1 MSDPKDVTRPR
12 SPLTLSPRTPRPAI
26 PRDEMARKLYGK
38 TAPTSADHTKALALA
53 LRAGAPTPLSDD
65 LTRHPGTDDLGIL
78 RYPAAGLAAAARDA
92 EPGAGPGSAM
102 FGLGAHGSRP
112 LNEIL
117 ATDFGGSAGL
127 AAAAIGVHGQGSS
140 RLTEILGV
148 SADFGGPSEKYQ
160 RFTLKRDRDRPLAF
174 DGRIVAEV
182 EEKQYA
188 DQVVIRAAIYE
199 TQGGKFVTEM
209 TRREVNPPA
218 NYGVG
223 KRPFLFAKATVFE
236 SLDIAA
242 MSFRTHGGRLTEE
255 LLRQIGDV
263 DPEFIE

>member
-1 MSDPKDVTRPR
+1 MQGDIPMSDPKDVTRPR
-12 SPLTLSPRTPRPAI
+12 SPLTLSPKTPRPAT
-26 PRDEMARKLYGK
+26 PLDEMAHRMYG
-38 TAPTSADHTKALALA
+38 TSSSTPHSAASLARALDAGVEPKPSTPHSAADLARALRAEPEPLTDHALALVAA
-53 LRAGAPTPLSDD
+53 LRAEPPKLSD
-65 LTRHPGTDDLGIL
+65 GIL
-78 RYPAAGLAAAARDA
+78 T
-92 EPGAGPGSAM
+92 EPKAGPGMAM
-102 FGLGAHGSRP
+102 LGLAGEMRPLNQILGLGATAAP
-112 LNEIL
+112 
-117 ATDFGGSAGL
+117 DFG
-127 AAAAIGVHGQGSS
+127 
-140 RLTEILGV
+140 
-148 SADFGGPSEKYQ
+148 DPSDKYQ

-174 DGRIVAEV
+174 DGRIRAEV
-182 EEKQYA
+182 EEKQFN

-209 TRREVNPPA
+209 TRREINPPV

>member
-1 MSDPKDVTRPR
+1 MSDPKDVSRPR
-12 SPLTLSPRTPRPAI
+12 TPLTLSPKIPRPATS
-26 PRDEMARKLYGK
+26 REEMARKLYGK
-38 TAPTSADHTKALALA
+38 TAPSADHTTAHEFALRAGIDPKAATDHALALA
-53 LRAGAPTPLSDD
+53 ASLTTGTPTLIDE
-65 LTRHPGTDDLGIL
+65 LTRSPGTDDFGIL
-78 RYPAAGLAAAARDA
+78 REPTAGLGFAA
-92 EPGAGPGSAM
+92 
-102 FGLGAHGSRP
+102 FGLGGQGSRP

-117 ATDFGGSAGL
+117 GT
-127 AAAAIGVHGQGSS
+127 
-140 RLTEILGV
+140 GV
-148 SADFGGPSEKYQ
+148 SPTPDFGGPSDNYQ

-174 DGRIVAEV
+174 DGRIRAEV
-182 EEKQYA
+182 EEQQFGG
-188 DQVVIRAAIYE
+188 QVVIRAAIYE

-209 TRREVNPPA
+209 TRREVNPPV
-218 NYGVG
+218 NYGAG

>member
-1 MSDPKDVTRPR
+1 MSDPKDVSRPR
-12 SPLTLSPRTPRPAI
+12 APLTLSPKAPRQATS
-26 PRDEMARKLYGK
+26 REEMARKLYGK
-38 TAPTSADHTKALALA
+38 TAPSPEHSATLAKTL
-53 LRAGAPTPLSDD
+53 LNPPTVLSDD
-65 LTRHPGTDDLGIL
+65 LTRFPGTDDLGIL
-78 RYPAAGLAAAARDA
+78 T
-92 EPGAGPGSAM
+92 EPGAGPGMAM
-102 FGLGAHGSRP
+102 FGLGGGMRA
-112 LNEIL
+112 LNEVL
-117 ATDFGGSAGL
+117 G
-127 AAAAIGVHGQGSS
+127 
-140 RLTEILGV
+140 LGV
-148 SADFGGPSEKYQ
+148 AQMPDFGGPSDKYQ

-188 DQVVIRAAIYE
+188 EQVVIRAAIYE
-199 TQGGKFVTEM
+199 TQAGKFVTEM
-209 TRREVNPPA
+209 TRREVNPPV

>member
-1 MSDPKDVTRPR
+1 MSDPKDVSRPR
-12 SPLTLSPRTPRPAI
+12 TPLTLSPKTPRPAT
-26 PRDEMARKLYGK
+26 PLDEMASRMYGG
-38 TAPTSADHTKALALA
+38 TSTPHSAVALARALSEGVDPTNSEQPHSALEAARLA
-53 LRAGAPTPLSDD
+53 TPSTVLRDD
-65 LTRHPGTDDLGIL
+65 FEIL
-78 RYPAAGLAAAARDA
+78 R
-92 EPGAGPGSAM
+92 EPTAGPGMAM
-102 FGLGAHGSRP
+102 FGLGGQGRR

-117 ATDFGGSAGL
+117 
-127 AAAAIGVHGQGSS
+127 GQSPA
-140 RLTEILGV
+140 
-148 SADFGGPSEKYQ
+148 ADFGGPSEKYQ

-174 DGRIVAEV
+174 DGRIVAEA
-182 EEKQYA
+182 EEKQFA

>member
-1 MSDPKDVTRPR
+1 MSDPKDVSR
-12 SPLTLSPRTPRPAI
+12 PRTPLTISPKAPRPATS
-26 PRDEMARKLYGK
+26 REEMARKLYGPDTVLSDARALAEK
-38 TAPTSADHTKALALA
+38 ASIGVKPLGIDAAATLAAALSVTAPA
-53 LRAGAPTPLSDD
+53 LSDE
-65 LTRHPGTDDLGIL
+65 LTRFFPGTDELGIL
-78 RYPAAGLAAAARDA
+78 RDPNAGL
-92 EPGAGPGSAM
+92 GSAA
-102 FGLGAHGSRP
+102 FGLGGQGSHP
-112 LNEIL
+112 LNEIP
-117 ATDFGGSAGL
+117 
-127 AAAAIGVHGQGSS
+127 GV
-140 RLTEILGV
+140 GV
-148 SADFGGPSEKYQ
+148 STTTDFGGPSDKYQ

-182 EEKQYA
+182 EEQQHSG
-188 DQVVIRAAIYE
+188 QVVIRAAIYE

-209 TRREVNPPA
+209 TRREMKPPV

>member
-12 SPLTLSPRTPRPAI
+12 SPLTLSPKTPRPAT
-26 PRDEMARKLYGK
+26 PVDEMPSRMYG
-38 TAPTSADHTKALALA
+38 TSIPHSAVALARALSAGVEPEPPIPHSAAALARALSAGVEPRPVSDHAQSLAAA
-53 LRAGAPTPLSDD
+53 LRADSPTVSAD
-65 LTRHPGTDDLGIL
+65 LEIL
-78 RYPAAGLAAAARDA
+78 R
-92 EPGAGPGSAM
+92 EPTAGPGMAM
-102 FGLGAHGSRP
+102 LGLGGQGRP

-117 ATDFGGSAGL
+117 
-127 AAAAIGVHGQGSS
+127 
-140 RLTEILGV
+140 GV
-148 SADFGGPSEKYQ
+148 SATADFGDPSDAYQ

-174 DGRIVAEV
+174 DGRIRALV
-182 EEKQYA
+182 EEKQF
-188 DQVVIRAAIYE
+188 DGHVVIRGAIYE

-209 TRREVNPPA
+209 TRREVNPPV

-223 KRPFLFAKATVFE
+223 KRPYLFAKVAVFD
-236 SLDIAA
+236 SLDVAA

>member
-12 SPLTLSPRTPRPAI
+12 SPLTLSPKTPRPTT
-26 PRDEMARKLYGK
+26 PLDEMASKMYG
-38 TAPTSADHTKALALA
+38 TPTPHSAVALARA
-53 LRAGAPTPLSDD
+53 LRAGIEPNPLTDHTLALVAALRAGSQQIDD
-65 LTRHPGTDDLGIL
+65 PGIL
-78 RYPAAGLAAAARDA
+78 R
-92 EPGAGPGSAM
+92 EPIAGPGMAM
-102 FGLGAHGSRP
+102 LGLGGQGRK

-117 ATDFGGSAGL
+117 GQSPAT
-127 AAAAIGVHGQGSS
+127 
-140 RLTEILGV
+140 
-148 SADFGGPSEKYQ
+148 DFGGPSEKYQ
-160 RFTLKRDRDRPLAF
+160 RFTLKRDRDRPIAF

-182 EEKQYA
+182 EERQFG

-209 TRREVNPPA
+209 TRREIDPPV

-223 KRPFLFAKATVFE
+223 KRPFLFAKATIFE

>member
-1 MSDPKDVTRPR
+1 MSDPKDVSRPR
-12 SPLTLSPRTPRPAI
+12 TPLTLSPKTPRPAT
-26 PRDEMARKLYGK
+26 PHEEMARKMYGG
-38 TAPTSADHTKALALA
+38 TSTPHSAAALARALSDGVESKPLTDHSTSTPHSAAALA
-53 LRAGAPTPLSDD
+53 RALSAGFDQKTVTDHAHALAASLRAGSPTVSS
-65 LTRHPGTDDLGIL
+65 DDLGIL
-78 RYPAAGLAAAARDA
+78 G
-92 EPGAGPGSAM
+92 EPTMGPGMAM
-102 FGLGAHGSRP
+102 LGLGGGMRP

-117 ATDFGGSAGL
+117 
-127 AAAAIGVHGQGSS
+127 GQSPAS
-140 RLTEILGV
+140 
-148 SADFGGPSEKYQ
+148 DFGGPSEKYQ

-182 EEKQYA
+182 EEKQFA

-218 NYGVG
+218 NYGEG

>member
-1 MSDPKDVTRPR
+1 M
-12 SPLTLSPRTPRPAI
+12 
-26 PRDEMARKLYGK
+26 
-38 TAPTSADHTKALALA
+38 
-53 LRAGAPTPLSDD
+53 
-65 LTRHPGTDDLGIL
+65 GIL
-78 RYPAAGLAAAARDA
+78 RDPTAGL
-92 EPGAGPGSAM
+92 GSAA
-102 FGLGAHGSRP
+102 FGLGGQGSRP

-117 ATDFGGSAGL
+117 
-127 AAAAIGVHGQGSS
+127 
-140 RLTEILGV
+140 GV
-148 SADFGGPSEKYQ
+148 SATADFGGPSAKYQ
-160 RFTLKRDRDRPLAF
+160 RFTLKRDRDRPVAF

-182 EEKQYA
+182 EEQQFGG
-188 DQVVIRAAIYE
+188 QVVIRAAIYE
-199 TQGGKFVTEM
+199 TQGGKFVAEM
-209 TRREVNPPA
+209 TRREVNPPV

>member
-1 MSDPKDVTRPR
+1 VSDPKDVARPR
-12 SPLTLSPRTPRPAI
+12 SPLTLSPKTSRPVTPHE
-26 PRDEMARKLYGK
+26 EMARKIYGTGLTPSVTEQ
-38 TAPTSADHTKALALA
+38 TAVLAKA
-53 LRAGAPTPLSDD
+53 LRAGTEPKPPDDHAIALIAALRLDTPALSND
-65 LTRHPGTDDLGIL
+65 LTHFPGTDLGTL
-78 RYPAAGLAAAARDA
+78 R
-92 EPGAGPGSAM
+92 EPTAGPGMAV
-102 FGLGAHGSRP
+102 FGLGAAEMRP
-112 LNEIL
+112 LN
-117 ATDFGGSAGL
+117 
-127 AAAAIGVHGQGSS
+127 
-140 RLTEILGV
+140 EILGV
-148 SADFGGPSEKYQ
+148 SADFGGPSDKYQ

-182 EEKQYA
+182 EERQYA

-209 TRREVNPPA
+209 TRREVNLPV

-242 MSFRTHGGRLTEE
+242 MSFRTHGGRLTEQ

>member
-1 MSDPKDVTRPR
+1 MSDPKDVSRPR
-12 SPLTLSPRTPRPAI
+12 TPLTLSPKTPRLATPHE
-26 PRDEMARKLYGK
+26 EMARKMYGATSTPHSAAALARAAFSDGVESRPLTDDYTSTPHSAAALARALSAGIDQK
-38 TAPTSADHTKALALA
+38 TVTDHALALA
-53 LRAGAPTPLSDD
+53 ASLRASPPTAMSDD
-65 LTRHPGTDDLGIL
+65 LGVL
-78 RYPAAGLAAAARDA
+78 REPTAGSGMEML
-92 EPGAGPGSAM
+92 
-102 FGLGAHGSRP
+102 GLGAAKMGL
-112 LNEIL
+112 LNEISGV
-117 ATDFGGSAGL
+117 AQTSDFGD
-127 AAAAIGVHGQGSS
+127 SS
-140 RLTEILGV
+140 
-148 SADFGGPSEKYQ
+148 DHYQ

-174 DGRIVAEV
+174 DGRIRAEI
-182 EEKQYA
+182 EERQFN

-209 TRREVNPPA
+209 TRREIDPPV

-255 LLRQIGDV
+255 LLRQLGDV

>member
-1 MSDPKDVTRPR
+1 MQGDIPMSGPKDVTRPR
-12 SPLTLSPRTPRPAI
+12 TPLTLSPKTPRPAT
-26 PRDEMARKLYGK
+26 PLDEMARRMYGN
-38 TAPTSADHTKALALA
+38 TAPSTEHTAALANA
-53 LRAGAPTPLSDD
+53 LRAGREATPLTDHARALAADLRAGPATVLSDD
-65 LTRHPGTDDLGIL
+65 LTRFPGTDDLGIL
-78 RYPAAGLAAAARDA
+78 RDPTA
-92 EPGAGPGSAM
+92 GAGFAM
-102 FGLGAHGSRP
+102 FGLGGQGSRP
-112 LNEIL
+112 LNEVL
-117 ATDFGGSAGL
+117 GQSPPSDFGS
-127 AAAAIGVHGQGSS
+127 
-140 RLTEILGV
+140 
-148 SADFGGPSEKYQ
+148 PSDKYQ

-174 DGRIVAEV
+174 DGRIRAEV
-182 EEKQYA
+182 EEQQFA
-188 DQVVIRAAIYE
+188 GQVVIRAAIYE

-209 TRREVNPPA
+209 TRREINPPV

>member
-1 MSDPKDVTRPR
+1 MSDSNDVTRPR
-12 SPLTLSPRTPRPAI
+12 SPLTLSPKTPRPAT
-26 PRDEMARKLYGK
+26 PRDDRARKLYGK
-38 TAPTSADHTKALALA
+38 TAPPAEHTAALAQA
-53 LRAGAPTPLSDD
+53 LRAGSDPKPLTDHAQALVAGLSAGAPLLSGD
-65 LTRHPGTDDLGIL
+65 LNRFPGTDDIGIL
-78 RYPAAGLAAAARDA
+78 RDPTAGL
-92 EPGAGPGSAM
+92 GSAAL
-102 FGLGAHGSRP
+102 GLSGQDFRP
-112 LNEIL
+112 LNEL
-117 ATDFGGSAGL
+117 
-127 AAAAIGVHGQGSS
+127 
-140 RLTEILGV
+140 LGI
-148 SADFGGPSEKYQ
+148 SPTSDFGGPSEKYQ

-182 EEKQYA
+182 EEQQNA
-188 DQVVIRAAIYE
+188 GRVVIRAAIYE

-209 TRREVNPPA
+209 TRREVNPPVD
-218 NYGVG
+218 YGVG

>member
-1 MSDPKDVTRPR
+1 MSDPKDVARPR
-12 SPLTLSPRTPRPAI
+12 SPLTLSPKTLRPATS
-26 PRDEMARKLYGK
+26 RDEMARKLYGK
-38 TAPTSADHTKALALA
+38 SSPDHVEALATALHAGVDQTSVIDRAVALA
-53 LRAGAPTPLSDD
+53 AGLSAGTPTLSDD
-65 LTRHPGTDDLGIL
+65 LTRFPGTDDLGTL
-78 RYPAAGLAAAARDA
+78 RYPADGLAAALGA
-92 EPGAGPGSAM
+92 EPGAEI
-102 FGLGAHGSRP
+102 FGLGGHGSRP
-112 LNEIL
+112 LN
-117 ATDFGGSAGL
+117 
-127 AAAAIGVHGQGSS
+127 
-140 RLTEILGV
+140 EILGV
-148 SADFGGPSEKYQ
+148 SADFGGPSDKYQ

-182 EEKQYA
+182 EEQQFA
-188 DQVVIRAAIYE
+188 GQVVIRAAIYE

-209 TRREVNPPA
+209 TRREVNPPV